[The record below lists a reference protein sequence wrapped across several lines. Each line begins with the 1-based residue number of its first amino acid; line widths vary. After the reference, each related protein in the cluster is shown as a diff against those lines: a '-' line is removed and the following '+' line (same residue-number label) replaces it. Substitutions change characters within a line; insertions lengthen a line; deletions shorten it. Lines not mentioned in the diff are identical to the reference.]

1 MWRTK
6 KKSAHD
12 AMSGHLL
19 LLLLLLLRTFKGD
32 LLLKIIFV
40 EMMMERR
47 LDVETFY
54 RFPET
59 LFNRFR

>member
-1 MWRTK
+1 MLIFSPDCLATIC
-6 KKSAHD
+6 
-12 AMSGHLL
+12 HLL

-47 LDVETFY
+47 LDVETFN